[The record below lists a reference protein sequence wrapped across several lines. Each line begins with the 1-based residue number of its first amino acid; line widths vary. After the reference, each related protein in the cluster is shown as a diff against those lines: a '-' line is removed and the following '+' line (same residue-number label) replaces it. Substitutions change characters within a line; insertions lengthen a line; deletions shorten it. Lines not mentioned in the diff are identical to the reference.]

1 MCNVDTGVL
10 GQVWYDK
17 KDPNAFP
24 DFNTKHTCKNYE
36 DIRKWAK
43 SLQVS
48 IIPQA
53 GSEPTDIDLWTQ
65 APPADTLPDNFLAS
79 PDSHHVLEF
88 TP

>member
-1 MCNVDTGVL
+1 MCHVDTGVL

-24 DFNTKHTCKNYE
+24 DFNTKHTCKNYD

-48 IIPQA
+48 FMLETPREKYSA
-53 GSEPTDIDLWTQ
+53 DLRY
-65 APPADTLPDNFLAS
+65 
-79 PDSHHVLEF
+79 
-88 TP
+88 